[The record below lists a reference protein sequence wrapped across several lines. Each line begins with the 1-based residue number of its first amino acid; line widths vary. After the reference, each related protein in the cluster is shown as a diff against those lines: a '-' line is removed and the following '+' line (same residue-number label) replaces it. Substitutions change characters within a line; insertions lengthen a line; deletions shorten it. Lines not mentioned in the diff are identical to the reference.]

1 MLNRKSES
9 EVTLLF
15 SNDYCIFVKASI
27 GNFDM
32 ILGAVYLKHVFHD
45 LNSDYSDM
53 LWIVGGDFNGW
64 VADLNSWPSEVL
76 DGTTLHAV
84 RDSKH
89 KKKNVR
95 GEKILEFMELNNFL
109 LLNGR
114 TPGDY
119 PGKITCVKARG
130 VSVVD
135 LIWVNMAHCQKIKN
149 LSVGVD

>member
-1 MLNRKSES
+1 MVLLNRKNES
-9 EVTLLF
+9 MVSLLF

-32 ILGAVYLKHVFHD
+32 ILGAVYLKHDLEIVIVTETLQKVLHD
-45 LNSDYSDM
+45 LSSVYADM

-76 DGTTLHAV
+76 DGTSLHAI
-84 RDSKH
+84 RDAKH

-109 LLNGR
+109 LLNG
-114 TPGDY
+114 
-119 PGKITCVKARG
+119 
-130 VSVVD
+130 
-135 LIWVNMAHCQKIKN
+135 
-149 LSVGVD
+149 